1 MVTITEGIERRCFTS
16 ELRAETAG
24 SIRKLTGYAAVFGA
38 LSEDLGGFRERIAP
52 GAFRDSLG
60 NDIRAL
66 WNHNT
71 DTVLG
76 RTKSG
81 TLVVEEDSRGLR
93 VVILPPDT
101 EQVRGLLESVKRG
114 DVDQMSFGFR
124 VETDGE
130 SWSEEGGVAIRTLT
144 KVRLYEVSPVTF
156 PAYED
161 TEVVARSRPTGP
173 VNTISAARLRLRLL
187 DLAAR
192 SAGIDF

>member
-1 MVTITEGIERRCFTS
+1 MVTVAEGIERRCFTS

-52 GAFRDSLG
+52 GAFRDSLS

-66 WNHNT
+66 WNHNS
-71 DTVLG
+71 DFVLA
-76 RTKSG
+76 RTG
-81 TLVVEEDSRGLR
+81 NDTLVVEEDSHGLR
-93 VVILPPDT
+93 VEVRLPDT
-101 EQVRGLLESVKRG
+101 SWATDAWQSIKRG
-114 DVDQMSFGFR
+114 DVSQMSFGFR
-124 VETDGE
+124 VAPGGE

-173 VNTISAARLRLRLL
+173 VNNIHAARLQLLGLR
-187 DLAAR
+187 AR
-192 SAGIDF
+192 AVGINDF